1 MNAPTSFPE
10 AASADTPER
19 AQRHDGFTPDRRRLF
34 LAAISEG
41 HTVDAACG
49 HVGLSRSAAYAL
61 RRGDEDFARGW
72 SAACLVARDALADI
86 LWSRAIDGQVDTY
99 TRADGAQ
106 EAHAMRGFRSLH
118 EAIRRLVELG
128 LKAKGK

>member
-1 MNAPTSFPE
+1 MNAPTTFPE
-10 AASADTPER
+10 APAPAPAAER
-19 AQRHDGFTPDRRRLF
+19 APRHDGWTPDRRRTF

-86 LWSRAIDGQVDTY
+86 LWSGRAVAPVSHDGQVIGRVSRD
-99 TRADGAQ
+99 ALI
-106 EAHAMRGFRSLH
+106 AHAAR
-118 EAIRRLVELG
+118 
-128 LKAKGK
+128 KP